1 MSKSFILSN
10 NDFFGVTG
18 NTSPLTIRITTKTH
32 PDSEEVRYD
41 AENNVYTLLAS
52 QEVITALGQSLSQEL
67 HATITLNNVRMGS
80 IMVDMILGD
89 LSKLEYIKELSDTWV
104 LSNIVDNILM
114 TPEFIQSCKAEDVG
128 LEVVVY
134 EDSYKQIKSQSG
146 IMFLYI
152 LLMQVYCTN
161 YQYSIII
168 NVIHLMTQYYNNIF
182 CLIDVAPL
190 SQAFQYEDKLGF
202 LGEDII
208 IECPVQP
215 GKITW
220 SVLWGVMK

>member
-1 MSKSFILSN
+1 
-10 NDFFGVTG
+10 
-18 NTSPLTIRITTKTH
+18 
-32 PDSEEVRYD
+32 
-41 AENNVYTLLAS
+41 
-52 QEVITALGQSLSQEL
+52 
-67 HATITLNNVRMGS
+67 
-80 IMVDMILGD
+80 MILGD

-114 TPEFIQSCKAEDVG
+114 TPQFIQSCLAEDVG
-128 LEVVVY
+128 LEVVVD

-152 LLMQVYCTN
+152 LLIQVYCTN

-168 NVIHLMTQYYNNIF
+168 YVIQFMTQYYNNIF
-182 CLIDVAPL
+182 CFLDVAPL
-190 SQAFQYEDKLGF
+190 PQTFQYEDKLGF
-202 LGEDII
+202 LGEDVV

-220 SVLWGVMK
+220 SV